1 MIVFIEPGQ
10 GGWLRSSRTNNPIIL
25 LFSKLCTLCSL
36 HIQLFLLS
44 VGVCVFYIIII
55 GLNIGDR
62 WDSFLRTGW
71 GEGVDGAAGFG
82 FVSSFCCIEG
92 IHVSVE
98 ISIL

>member
-1 MIVFIEPGQ
+1 MIVFIELGQ
-10 GGWLRSSRTNNPIIL
+10 GGWQRSSRTNNPIIL

-44 VGVCVFYIIII
+44 VAGFCFFIIII

-62 WDSFLRTGW
+62 WDSFLLA
-71 GEGVDGAAGFG
+71 GVGGG
-82 FVSSFCCIEG
+82 GLMEQLVWFCFKFFCIEG